1 MSENKSSINS
11 NERITSRLKKGDLI
25 ALKEVY
31 SRHWKNIFIIAFSFL
46 KSKED
51 AEDAVQDIFMQF
63 WKKKE
68 YLHDNSDY
76 KPYLFRIAKNSLVN
90 ILHTNARKITGE
102 IIEYKHPSSSAT
114 EELVEYNELSKFVQ
128 EAIEKL
134 PPKRK
139 LVFDLKRN
147 QGFTKRQ
154 IATEMGISIPMVEKQ
169 LRLANTFIK
178 NYLKINADLDV
189 SHILLFIAILSE

>member
-1 MSENKSSINS
+1 MNNSINT
-11 NERITSRLKKGDLI
+11 NKQITSRLKEGDLD

-51 AEDAVQDIFMQF
+51 AEDAVQDIFMLF

-68 YLHDNSDY
+68 YLNCNADY
-76 KPYLFRIAKNSLVN
+76 KPYLFRIARNSLVN
-90 ILHTNARKITGE
+90 IMRSSTTKAVRELTDS
-102 IIEYKHPSSSAT
+102 KHPSRPAT
-114 EELVEYNELSKFVQ
+114 EELVEFNELSRFVE
-128 EAIEKL
+128 EAIDKL

-147 QGFTKRQ
+147 QGFTKHQ
-154 IATEMGISIPMVEKQ
+154 IAMEMGISITMVEKQ
-169 LRLANTFIK
+169 LRLANSFIK
-178 NYLKINADLDV
+178 NYLKTNADLDV
-189 SHILLFIAILSE
+189 SLALLFINIFLG

>member
-1 MSENKSSINS
+1 MNNGINT
-11 NERITSRLKKGDLI
+11 NRRITSRLKEGDLN

-51 AEDAVQDIFMQF
+51 AEDAVQDIFMLF

-68 YLHDNSDY
+68 YLDCNSDY
-76 KPYLFRIAKNSLVN
+76 KPYLFRIARNSLVN
-90 ILHTNARKITGE
+90 IMRSSARKASGE
-102 IIEYKHPSSSAT
+102 LTDSKHPSSSAT
-114 EELVEYNELSKFVQ
+114 EELVEFNELSRFVQ
-128 EAIEKL
+128 EAVDKL

-147 QGFTKRQ
+147 QGFTKHQ
-154 IATEMGISIPMVEKQ
+154 IATEMGISITMVEKQ
-169 LRLANTFIK
+169 LRLANNFIK

-189 SHILLFIAILSE
+189 SLALLFINIFLS

>member
-1 MSENKSSINS
+1 MNNGIETNI
-11 NERITSRLKKGDLI
+11 RITSRLKEGDLN

-51 AEDAVQDIFMQF
+51 AEDAVQDIFMLF
-63 WKKKE
+63 WNKKD
-68 YLHDNSDY
+68 YLDQNADY

-90 ILHTNARKITGE
+90 IVRSGVRQASSEMVDRT
-102 IIEYKHPSSSAT
+102 HPSSSAT
-114 EELVEYNELSKFVQ
+114 EELVEFNELSKFVE
-128 EAIEKL
+128 EAIDKL

-147 QGFTKRQ
+147 QGFTKNQ
-154 IATEMGISIPMVEKQ
+154 IAVEMGISITMVEKQ
-169 LRLANTFIK
+169 LRLANSFIK

-189 SHILLFIAILSE
+189 SLALLLISIFLD